1 MSTKRNTAD
10 YTSTLTRAEEEVMQ
24 ILWEIEKGMV
34 HDVLEKFPEP
44 KPAYNTVSTIIRI
57 LEQKGYAGHK
67 AYGRTHEYF
76 PVISKTAYTK
86 SSFKGFMTNYF
97 GNSYK
102 SLASFFASE
111 GKLSIRELEEIQKTI
126 DEEIRKQT
134 NFQEQFF
141 ESVIIRKNH
150 EILSDQNLLLKL

>member
-1 MSTKRNTAD
+1 MSTKKNNAD
-10 YTSTLTRAEEEVMQ
+10 VPSTLTRAEEEVMQ

-34 HDVLEKFPEP
+34 HDLLEKFPEP

-57 LEQKGYAGHK
+57 LEQKGFVGHK

-102 SLASFFASE
+102 SLASFFATE
-111 GKLSIRELEEIQKTI
+111 GKLSIRELEEVQKTI
-126 DEEIRKQT
+126 DAQIRKQKEG
-134 NFQEQFF
+134 Q
-141 ESVIIRKNH
+141 S
-150 EILSDQNLLLKL
+150 